1 MQPRIVATDQNSR
14 NTNTV
19 EAVSI
24 LHLSRK
30 AAEVANTK
38 VASRKLNKALFAT
51 TTLSSQPSHTDASTF
66 ICWLTNRKEE
76 EKPN

>member
-1 MQPRIVATDQNSR
+1 MQHGIVATDQNSG
-14 NTNTV
+14 NTNTG

-30 AAEVANTK
+30 AEVANTK
-38 VASRKLNKALFAT
+38 VASRKLNKALLP

-66 ICWLTNRKEE
+66 IC
-76 EKPN
+76 